1 MNKKKE
7 SNYLFIISVSIIILL
22 FLIPGRIY
30 HDRISY
36 VKEVKEEV
44 VKEEVVVEKVVKEK
58 KDEACYDRETIVD
71 YINMYAKAYQVDPN
85 LALGI
90 AWCESEYYQSAQNPD
105 SSAEG
110 VFQMIDGT
118 WLYTMNKMGLPPDTS
133 KTNIPLSIEA
143 GIFLLSEEGVSHW
156 ITSKGCWGLKRS
168 LELNQFKALLDK

>member
-1 MNKKKE
+1 VNNKKNE
-7 SNYLFIISVSIIILL
+7 SDYLFLISILIIIIL
-22 FLIPGRIY
+22 IVSGRIY
-30 HDRISY
+30 KEEISY
-36 VKEVKEEV
+36 VKEI
-44 VKEEVVVEKVVKEK
+44 KEEVVVEKVVKEK
-58 KDEACYDRETIVD
+58 KGEACYDRETIVD